1 MSGWNG
7 LELPL
12 MKLNLQ
18 QFAEDGDGG
27 EGGTGGEGAP
37 AGGEPNPEA
46 GENGT
51 GKDGADA
58 KALAAELEKL
68 KADMAKQ
75 KAALDAATSEAGK
88 YRKELRA
95 RQTQEEI
102 EAANKKEADEK
113 AAQELEE
120 LRKEVARAKSTK
132 AVMSKLGVDEEAAG
146 KIAECLFGC
155 ENIEAA
161 LLEIQKVWTAKEK
174 SLRMEFGK
182 IPGPG
187 AGGNGSEDA
196 EEQAAIELAKRLGR
210 ERAESGKSVSEGLN
224 GYIR

>member
-1 MSGWNG
+1 MDPRFLYLS
-7 LELPL
+7 P
-12 MKLNLQ
+12 
-18 QFAEDGDGG
+18 DDGG
-27 EGGTGGEGAP
+27 EGTGTGGDAAPSGDGAGN
-37 AGGEPNPEA
+37 GGDGGNS
-46 GENGT
+46 GENG
-51 GKDGADA
+51 DGGNAGDPNA
-58 KALAAELEKL
+58 ALMAELEKL

-102 EAANKKEADEK
+102 DAANKKEAEEK

-120 LRKEVARAKSTK
+120 LRRKVAKAESVKS
-132 AVMSKLGVDEEAAG
+132 VMSKLGTDEEASS
-146 KIAECLFGC
+146 KIAECLYGC

-174 SLRMEFGK
+174 ALRLEFGK

-187 AGGNGSEDA
+187 AGNGDGENA
-196 EEQAAIELAKRLGR
+196 EEKAALELAKQLGK
-210 ERAESGKSVSEGLN
+210 ERAGSNKSVSEGLKS
-224 GYIR
+224 YIR